1 MVNTDTEQ
9 YRAFLQKLQRDEFRP
24 SALND
29 IKNLLAFK
37 PPSEASVVIR
47 DAGITEIVQCL
58 NVADRIQVDLTCEV
72 LKLCFEKFEVGD
84 IIRQYTGHV
93 MYLLRHEKSCV
104 RRLAVDEVY
113 KATSTNQ
120 SLLPVPQYIDVFV
133 AVAQL
138 VSDKDVG
145 VANKAIMITS
155 NLPNDAYPKILDEM
169 RIALEYDSSSKCNA
183 FEVIVNI
190 SSRSPELLQLS
201 AEHGYLD
208 KLVSELDTDD
218 VLYHLNILELMT
230 RLATTQQGINH
241 IVKHGALKKVGELVT
256 DLPNNPLCGLT
267 TPGYMKFFGVIAH
280 KYPQEIFTKYP
291 VLLNLMFDTID
302 SQDQATLPIAL
313 DTLAFVGSTIEGK
326 LSLAALGSQYTQ
338 AVGKVAQMITTG
350 TSDIKVRALHCFASL
365 VGVDTGT
372 DAPKTRP
379 IDHRVTLM
387 TREWFRT
394 LSVQPGPMEV
404 LVEICK
410 NPFPDIRSAGFSLLD
425 AVCQHQWGEELVAR
439 TAGFVEFLL
448 DRSVSFTKELK
459 ESKYDIVKR
468 LSHSL
473 AFDNNTVLRLQL
485 YVEQGPF
492 YSETEMQVAT
502 EEGD

>member
-104 RRLAVDEVY
+104 RRLAVD
-113 KATSTNQ
+113 
-120 SLLPVPQYIDVFV
+120 
-133 AVAQL
+133 
-138 VSDKDVG
+138 
-145 VANKAIMITS
+145 
-155 NLPNDAYPKILDEM
+155 
-169 RIALEYDSSSKCNA
+169 
-183 FEVIVNI
+183 EVIVNI